1 MTKNEYLDKL
11 RQELKKN
18 NVADMCDIV
27 SEYEQHFA
35 FKLADGYSEEEI
47 AAKLGAP
54 ESIAKQFDSTKSEAS
69 KGAGFFIR
77 LGLGCTAL
85 FEAMFYI
92 LFFAWDLVMV
102 GATVAFAVLGI
113 CLVFAMNISGLI
125 PLMPYLGSL
134 LLGLSVLGL
143 AGVFGTATIY
153 CFAFLMQMIKAS
165 ARWHKNMLSGNALP
179 PLPFSPQF
187 EPKTKRTLRNVLLW
201 SVLVFGIMFV
211 IAFTVMALQAGA
223 LGFWHHW
230 HWFV

>member
-11 RQELKKN
+11 KAELKKN
-18 NVADMCDIV
+18 NIADMDDIV

-69 KGAGFFIR
+69 KGAGFFVK

-85 FEAMFYI
+85 FETMFYI
-92 LFFAWDLVMV
+92 LFFAWDLVMT
-102 GATVAFAVLGI
+102 ASTV
-113 CLVFAMNISGLI
+113 VFAALGVCMVLALNYHGLI
-125 PLMPYLGSL
+125 PYMPYSGSL

-143 AGVFGTATIY
+143 AGVFGTATVY
-153 CFAFLMQMIKAS
+153 CFAFLKQMIKAS
-165 ARWHKNMLSGNALP
+165 ARWHKNVISGNTLP
-179 PLPFSPQF
+179 PLPYSPQF
-187 EPKTKRTLRNVLLW
+187 KPKTKRTLRTILLW
-201 SVLVFGIMFV
+201 SVLMFGIMFV
-211 IAFTVMALQAGA
+211 IAFTVLALQAGA

-230 HWFV
+230 SWFV